1 MAKVKAEEPTPLGVV
16 ERDGHGPRAV
26 IPLSNPRKPLRSAEK
41 NKVANALNLTWADE
55 RWVLSPNAGR
65 RIEGWTAKGCFDR

>member
-1 MAKVKAEEPTPLGVV
+1 MGKDKAEERTLLGVV

-55 RWVLSPNAGR
+55 R
-65 RIEGWTAKGCFDR
+65 